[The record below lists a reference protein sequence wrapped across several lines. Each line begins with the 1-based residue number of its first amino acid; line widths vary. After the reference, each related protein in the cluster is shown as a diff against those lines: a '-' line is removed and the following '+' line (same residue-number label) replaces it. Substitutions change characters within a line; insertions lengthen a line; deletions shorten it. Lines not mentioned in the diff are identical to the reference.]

1 LFLMSNCLF
10 GQSTTV
16 SGTVTDMATDPLP
29 GVSVVLKGTNTGTTT
44 DFNGSFSIDVNIGDT
59 LIFSYIGFKTQEA
72 VVTTDSVNIYLQEDL
87 EMLDEV
93 VVIGYGTTTIKDA
106 TGSVA
111 SVTAED
117 FNKGNIVTPEN
128 LISGR
133 VAGVSINTGG
143 EPGSGSVIRIRG
155 GASLGASND
164 PLIVMDGLPID
175 NVTVGGSRSILS
187 TINPSDIESFS
198 ILKDASA
205 TAIYGSRA
213 SNGVI
218 IITTKRGKK
227 ELSASLNMQMGVGF
241 TNNRVA
247 VFSADEF
254 RELVGEH
261 RPDLVPLLGNAD
273 TNWQDEIYR
282 APLNST
288 INLSVQGSLF
298 DKMPSRLSLGRT
310 LQDGLRLT
318 SAFERNSV
326 SLSLNPT
333 FFDDHL
339 KIGLNAN
346 GTLEKNRFSQGE
358 EGNAITFDPTQPVH
372 DPGSPFGG
380 FFQYYNLNDDG
391 LLNES
396 DLISLAPF
404 NPVANLLQRRDI
416 SEVKRIFGNLKLDYK
431 FH

>member
-1 LFLMSNCLF
+1 
-10 GQSTTV
+10 
-16 SGTVTDMATDPLP
+16 
-29 GVSVVLKGTNTGTTT
+29 
-44 DFNGSFSIDVNIGDT
+44 
-59 LIFSYIGFKTQEA
+59 
-72 VVTTDSVNIYLQEDL
+72 
-87 EMLDEV
+87 
-93 VVIGYGTTTIKDA
+93 
-106 TGSVA
+106 
-111 SVTAED
+111 
-117 FNKGNIVTPEN
+117 
-128 LISGR
+128 
-133 VAGVSINTGG
+133 GVSINTGG

-155 GASLGASND
+155 GASLGASYD

-241 TNNRVA
+241 TNNRAA

-282 APLNST
+282 APLSST
-288 INLSVQGSLF
+288 INLSLQGSLF
-298 DKMPSRLSLGRT
+298 DKLPSRLSLGRT

-318 SAFERNSV
+318 SAFERNSA
-326 SLSLNPT
+326 SLSLNPS

-431 FH
+431 FHFLPELSATVNLGYDEQRAEGQVSVSNENPLTQNDGSIVGSESTYTNYQKNTLLDAFLNYGKEGDQFDFDVTGGYSFQKFDSSQYVSGELLDDNDDTAPVWNIDPDLVLIGLFGRVNLSWEDKYLL